1 MEITTVNSI
10 FFEAISKA
18 SKITTKNPQIPVL
31 EYVLLEIIDET
42 TLRVTANNL
51 DIFYIQDVFIKSS
64 KETFK
69 KQSICVS
76 GNLILSYLGLF
87 NKESEVKIYISE
99 KNIILEINNQKSTI
113 NGVSSADYPK
123 NSEILAKNTENE
135 GFIKISSDVLIQGI
149 QAVSF
154 SAAIT
159 SIKPEL
165 SCVLMS
171 VTSDVVT
178 FAATDGF
185 RLAEKRF
192 LLSKM
197 SDLQVDIKTSN
208 LEDFR
213 QVLVPSK
220 IFQDVLKV
228 IPLEVELQIFIKKG
242 SLYIHLPEGVLIVR
256 MISGAYP
263 NYQAIIPKN
272 FVTHVEVSTFDIL
285 HGLKASNLFS
295 DEFNY
300 VKLDIQENSLVLNS
314 KNAKIGESLFKKE
327 IKKTGE
333 DISQSYNHRYLSDFI
348 GKIKDDYITID
359 ISGKAT
365 PTIIKVKNDD
375 SYTYLVMPMNK

>member
-10 FFEAISKA
+10 FFEAVSKA

-31 EYVLLEIIDET
+31 EYVLLELVDEN

-51 DIFYIQDVFIKSS
+51 DIFYIQDVFVKSLKDS
-64 KETFK
+64 FK
-69 KQSICVS
+69 KQSICIS

-87 NKESEVKIYISE
+87 TKESEVKIQFSE
-99 KNIILEINNQKSTI
+99 KGIVLEINGQKSTI
-113 NGVSSADYPK
+113 NGVSSAEYPK
-123 NSEILAKNTENE
+123 NNDILDKNIEKE
-135 GFIKISSDVLIQGI
+135 PGIKVSSDVFIQGI
-149 QAVSF
+149 QSVSF
-154 SAAIT
+154 AAAIT

-171 VTSDVVT
+171 VSSESMT

-192 LLSKM
+192 LVSKLSD
-197 SDLQVDIKTSN
+197 SQLDIKTSN
-208 LEDFR
+208 LDDFK

-228 IPLEVELQIFIKKG
+228 IPPEVELELSIKKG
-242 SLYIHLPEGVLIVR
+242 SLYIYLPEGILIVR

-272 FVTHVEVSTFDIL
+272 FITHVEVSTSDIL

-300 VKLDIQENSLVLNS
+300 VKLDIQESLLILNS
-314 KNAKIGESLFKKE
+314 KNAKVGESLFKKD
-327 IKKTGE
+327 ILKTGE
-333 DISQSYNHRYLSDFI
+333 NISQSYNHRYLSDFV
-348 GKIKDDYITID
+348 GKIKEDVVTID

-365 PTIIKVKNDD
+365 PTIMKIKNDE